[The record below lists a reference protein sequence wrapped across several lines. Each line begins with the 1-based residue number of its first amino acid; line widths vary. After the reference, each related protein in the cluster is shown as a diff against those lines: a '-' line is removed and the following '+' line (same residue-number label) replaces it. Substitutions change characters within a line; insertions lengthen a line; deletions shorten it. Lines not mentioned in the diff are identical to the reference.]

1 MPVMMLL
8 GGWQLERADEK
19 SEILS
24 KQHKLIQLPAAPL
37 STLKPEELVRYRQV
51 KMNGFYMN
59 DHSFLLDNSVR
70 NGKVGYEVLTPFL
83 DHNSDAV
90 VLVNRGWIKAPA
102 YRSELPKIPTV
113 NGERLIIGTIYR
125 PYMTRTTN
133 ASELWPKVIQAVEID
148 VLADTLN
155 QKFVNYTV
163 RIDSASA
170 GALEAGWMVV
180 NVQPEKHTAYA
191 VQWFAM
197 SLALLLLIVYTN
209 FIRLQENK

>member
-1 MPVMMLL
+1 MMSL
-8 GGWQLERADEK
+8 GFWQLERAEEK
-19 SEILS
+19 SEILA
-24 KQHKLIQLPAAPL
+24 KQHKLIQLPPASLKA
-37 STLKPEELVRYRQV
+37 LKPEELVRYRQV
-51 KMNGFYMN
+51 KMNGYFIN

-102 YRSELPKIPTV
+102 YRSELPTIPMV
-113 NGERLIIGTIYR
+113 NGERLIFGSIYR
-125 PYMTRTTN
+125 PFMTRATN

-148 VLADTLN
+148 VLAGTLS
-155 QKFVNYTV
+155 QQLANYTV

-170 GALEAGWMVV
+170 GALESGWMVV
-180 NVQPEKHTAYA
+180 NIQPEKHTAYA

-197 SLALLLLIVYTN
+197 SLALLLLVVYTN
-209 FIRLQENK
+209 FSRLQESN